1 MQDDSDILDED
12 AYNLD
17 EENIFDVDFPHEQ
30 DELIRSNNVFSTS
43 ATTQKPLP
51 RYTTSSTFNNLQ
63 TTKRQ
68 ESTSRNESLVPNRIN
83 GLTRSSSG
91 LPSNEGTSSPF
102 IHRSP
107 SLTMDAMTSYNTSL
121 SPLLI
126 QQQQQRQMIRLS
138 STTTTTAGKG
148 LAYDDM
154 DDFVKLH
161 RAEIRA
167 VADYMKQENKLV
179 ASVMRDLSSV
189 TSSGNGNFRSYLES
203 LDQVLEEKMAAID
216 ALKDRI
222 NDTMLLIDS

>member
-1 MQDDSDILDED
+1 MQDDSDIFDED
-12 AYNLD
+12 TYNLD

-30 DELIRSNNVFSTS
+30 DELIRSNNVFSTP
-43 ATTQKPLP
+43 ATAQKPLP
-51 RYTTSSTFNNLQ
+51 RYTTSSTFGNPQ

-68 ESTSRNESLVPNRIN
+68 EPTFRNESSNRTK
-83 GLTRSSSG
+83 GMTRSSSG
-91 LPSNEGTSSPF
+91 LPSNEGASSPS

-107 SLTMDAMTSYNTSL
+107 SLTMDAMTNYNTSS
-121 SPLLI
+121 SPILR
-126 QQQQQRQMIRLS
+126 QQQQQRMMARIS
-138 STTTTTAGKG
+138 STTMT
-148 LAYDDM
+148 YDDM

-167 VADYMKQENKLV
+167 VADYTKQENKLV
-179 ASVMRDLSSV
+179 ASVMRDLSSGD
-189 TSSGNGNFRSYLES
+189 GNLRSYLES